1 MTTEII
7 NIMHRALSVMIAL
20 PFAFQLWTFILC
32 SSYKNAAVNI
42 NTTNREIFRSIKL
55 RYTNSAKLNIPLSD
69 TDSFISKY
77 FYGKGGPFRFVSCM
91 ERASGLLLCTALLAT
106 TALYVRGYADVT
118 RMITIIATS
127 ICFYIFRSTLSTTKQ
142 MELAIYFTRDYL
154 DNTLKHRLTPSN
166 LRARNVKNDSSDSIE
181 TESMTSTGSNICGN
195 INNKVIDS
203 ANVQHTATK
212 HSQNT
217 TNIINI
223 SDELQNENSHIIEAV
238 LQEFLA

>member
-7 NIMHRALSVMIAL
+7 NIIQRALSVMIAL

-77 FYGKGGPFRFVSCM
+77 FYGKGGPFRFISRI
-91 ERASGLLLCTALLAT
+91 ERTSGLLLCTALLAT
-106 TALYVRGYADVT
+106 TALYARGYANVT
-118 RMITIIATS
+118 RMVTIISAS
-127 ICFYIFRSTLSTTKQ
+127 ICFYVFRSTFSTAKQ
-142 MELAIYFTRDYL
+142 MELTIYFTRDYL

-166 LRARNVKNDSSDSIE
+166 LRTRNVKSDSSDSKEIE
-181 TESMTSTGSNICGN
+181 NVAPTSSSTSDNLTIEPADD
-195 INNKVIDS
+195 K
-203 ANVQHTATK
+203 HTATK
-212 HSQNT
+212 QSHTS

-223 SDELQNENSHIIEAV
+223 SDELQNENSDIIEAV
-238 LQEFLA
+238 LQEYLA